1 MCLTEKVPLPQA
13 GREAGIHL
21 LGGQTAVA
29 VGQLLLL
36 PHIHFQLICPKQQ
49 LKPAAN
55 PAHKIPL
62 HSCHSPLVGMLV
74 PLTLASCYSPWLPL
88 KSYLSV

>member
-1 MCLTEKVPLPQA
+1 MCLVEKVPLPQA

-29 VGQLLLL
+29 GGQLLLL